1 MTSPTTGNLE
11 YFDSS
16 LGKIKVT
23 ASNKGITS
31 ILFVKQGEEILAA
44 SPNHLTELACTE
56 LQQYF
61 TGQLKQFSLPLD
73 VSGTQFQQQV
83 WQALLSIPYGTTCSY
98 ADIANRLNNP
108 KAVRAVGAANG
119 KNPVSIVVPCHRVI
133 GANGRLTGYAGGLD
147 RKERLLNL
155 ESPQPQV
162 F

>member
-83 WQALLSIPYGTTCSY
+83 WRALLSIPYGTTCSY
-98 ADIANRLNNP
+98 ADIATRLNNP